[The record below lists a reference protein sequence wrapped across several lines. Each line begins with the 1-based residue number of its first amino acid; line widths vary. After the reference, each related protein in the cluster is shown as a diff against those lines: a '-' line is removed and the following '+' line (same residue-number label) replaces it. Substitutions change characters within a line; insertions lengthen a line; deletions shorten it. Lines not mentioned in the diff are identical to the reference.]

1 MSASHDVLNLAEKT
15 FARSR
20 VGGGSARVA
29 KAEIPVRT
37 APIDKHTKELQQLV
51 NRVFLS
57 PRVAAPKTVAF
68 ASISDGA
75 GSGLTCARAA
85 QLLARQ
91 NAGPVCVLDGNFSA
105 KHLSSYYFPHQVPKP
120 DGQGVFSREHCIPI
134 EDNLWL
140 AGDWVLR
147 DEQGQLLPLIQIQK
161 HLETLAVI
169 FHYLLI
175 DTAALL
181 RSEDALTLAELA
193 GAVVLIIEANV
204 TLRRD
209 ADKVTQS
216 LQSQGVRILGAV
228 LNNWTPPD
236 SNSLYSRI

>member
-1 MSASHDVLNLAEKT
+1 MVASNNVLNLGERT

-20 VGGGSARVA
+20 ISASARP
-29 KAEIPVRT
+29 AEPEVPARVMPV
-37 APIDKHTKELQQLV
+37 DKHTKELQQLV

-57 PRVAAPKTVAF
+57 PRVAAPRTVAF
-68 ASISDGA
+68 ASIDDGA
-75 GSGLTCARAA
+75 GSGITCAKAA

-91 NAGPVCVLDGNFSA
+91 NAGPVCVLDGNFKA
-105 KHLSSYYFPHQVPKP
+105 KHLTSFYFPHQVPEA
-120 DGQGVFSREHCIPI
+120 DGEGVFSREHCIPI

-147 DEQGQLLPLIQIQK
+147 DEHGQLLPLIQIQK
-161 HLETLAVI
+161 HLETLSVI

-175 DTAALL
+175 DTATLL
-181 RSEDALTLAELA
+181 HSEDALTLAELA

-228 LNNWTPPD
+228 LNNWSPPD
-236 SNSLYSRI
+236 SNSLYRRI